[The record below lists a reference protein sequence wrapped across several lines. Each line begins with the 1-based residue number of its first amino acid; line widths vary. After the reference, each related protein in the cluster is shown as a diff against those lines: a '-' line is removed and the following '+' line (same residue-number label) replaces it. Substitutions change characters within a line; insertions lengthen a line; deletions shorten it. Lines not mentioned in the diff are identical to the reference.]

1 MAKRKSL
8 TDASSDEE
16 LVGAAQRGDRS
27 ALEEL
32 LNRHYSR
39 IFSLCRRM
47 LGSEEDACDAAQE
60 AVLAIVRNLPKFSGQ
75 AAFSTWAY
83 RIAVNACLD
92 EIAKRKRRPLLTL
105 GGEKAGAEAKDPILS
120 AADPSDTAE
129 SAAAR
134 VDVQAALADLRE
146 EFRVAVVLRDQGELS
161 YEEIAELLDVPIGT
175 VRSRIAR
182 GRAELAEKLAAEL
195 QQRQTSGE
203 LNQER
208 RSLNKGQA
216 EDPFAPEKSQP
227 EKSRAKQPPAEQT
240 INRSHK
246 RPVL

>member
-1 MAKRKSL
+1 MF
-8 TDASSDEE
+8 
-16 LVGAAQRGDRS
+16 
-27 ALEEL
+27 
-32 LNRHYSR
+32 N
-39 IFSLCRRM
+39 
-47 LGSEEDACDAAQE
+47 SEEDACDAAQE
-60 AVLAIVRNLPKFSGQ
+60 AVLSIVRNLPKFSGQ

-105 GGEKAGAEAKDPILS
+105 GWRRGEKAGAEATDPVLS

-182 GRAELAEKLAAEL
+182 GRAELAEKLAAEP
-195 QQRQTSGE
+195 QQRQTSRE
-203 LNQER
+203 PNQQR

-216 EDPFAPEKSQP
+216 EDPSSGSQTHPQPKERRSLNEGQAEDPFAPEAEPSKAAS
-227 EKSRAKQPPAEQT
+227 SRT
-240 INRSHK
+240 SNR
-246 RPVL
+246 PIP

>member
-1 MAKRKSL
+1 MEK
-8 TDASSDEE
+8 
-16 LVGAAQRGDRS
+16 
-27 ALEEL
+27 L
-32 LNRHYSR
+32 LNRHYAK
-39 IFSLCRRM
+39 IFSVCRRM
-47 LGSEEDACDAAQE
+47 FNSEEDACDAAQE
-60 AVLAIVRNLPKFSGQ
+60 AVLSIVQNLPKFSQQ

-105 GGEKAGAEAKDPILS
+105 GGRRDEKAGAEATDPVLS

-129 SAAAR
+129 TAAAR

-208 RSLNKGQA
+208 RSLNEGQA
-216 EDPFAPEKSQP
+216 EDPLASEAEPSKAAS
-227 EKSRAKQPPAEQT
+227 SRTEQA
-240 INRSHK
+240 IDRSHK
-246 RPVL
+246 RPAL